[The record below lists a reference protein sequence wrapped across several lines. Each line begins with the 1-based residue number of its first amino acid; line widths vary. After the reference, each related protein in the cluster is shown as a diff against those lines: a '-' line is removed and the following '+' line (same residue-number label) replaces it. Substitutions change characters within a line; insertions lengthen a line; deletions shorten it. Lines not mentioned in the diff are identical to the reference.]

1 MLRLE
6 EPAPEE
12 ATVWTQLDA
21 FWATPWGVL
30 LWNVIQVAAI
40 VVIALIVRWLLHFVI
55 RRVVNQ
61 VVTGVKRKQDVT
73 DTQALSASPLAAVRL
88 VQRTRTLGSV
98 LTNIVNVTLFI
109 VVLLLVVGTIA
120 PDVLGSF
127 TLLSAAIGAGLG
139 FGAQNIV
146 KDVLNGLFMVV
157 EDQLG
162 VGDIVDLGFA
172 TGIVEEVRIRVTSVR
187 DVNGTL
193 WFVRNG
199 EILRVGNM
207 SQGWARVIVDLA
219 VPYEADLDEVES
231 TLLRAATEM
240 SHAGKWRS
248 RILEKPE
255 VWGLESV
262 SAEAMVIRVVMKV
275 RTSSKD
281 DVAREL
287 RVRLKRALD
296 ELGLKLPSLSSVV
309 LNGFDG
315 VTRVKGAKPPKTA
328 PNPVLDRQPPSKR
341 LLRARR
347 AAASVTGAGSVP
359 GAAAPTTPSTAATD
373 TESAAE
379 PKERT

>member
-12 ATVWTQLDA
+12 TSVWTQLDA

-30 LWNVIQVAAI
+30 MWNVIQVAAI
-40 VVIALIVRWLLHFVI
+40 VVVALIVRWLLHFVI

-309 LNGFDG
+309 LTGFDG

-359 GAAAPTTPSTAATD
+359 GATAPATPSTAATD
-373 TESAAE
+373 TESGAE
-379 PKERT
+379 PKDRT